1 MKANSSASPN
11 TKRKIPNKYK
21 TKKTAFKEVDF
32 ESQSK
37 ERKGALYL
45 TSLSS
50 DNCTEALFPTPADRT
65 DWIRVQGKKASH
77 E

>member
-1 MKANSSASPN
+1 MQAQAQGKKAGFQTSYQEKDS
-11 TKRKIPNKYK
+11 KQVQRRQRKKWISNQH
-21 TKKTAFKEVDF
+21 T
-32 ESQSK
+32 QSK

-65 DWIRVQGKKASH
+65 TSFLVC
-77 E
+77 